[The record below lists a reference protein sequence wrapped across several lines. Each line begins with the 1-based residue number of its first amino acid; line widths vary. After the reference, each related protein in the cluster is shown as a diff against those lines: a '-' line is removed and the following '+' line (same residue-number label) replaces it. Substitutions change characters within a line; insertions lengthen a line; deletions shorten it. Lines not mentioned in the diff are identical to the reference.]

1 MNISWNERKK
11 RIAVIGLLI
20 IMGGAI
26 VILLFYGMDSA
37 IAILLF
43 YGMDSGLVVA
53 LVSSV
58 SVVFAL
64 FYHAKQVNQSKDATY
79 ATILTQTMKDLY
91 ELYRDEEELKT
102 KHACEAHVV
111 RWLDCLSVVTHLY
124 IKNKLSKDLLDF
136 IEHDL
141 RIARKF
147 MIWFDEHNLGKQ
159 YDANADEIWI
169 NLKLYFDRH
178 SIDVAKD
185 ETLPSPL
192 KIFEDLPP

>member
-1 MNISWNERKK
+1 MVLE
-11 RIAVIGLLI
+11 I
-20 IMGGAI
+20 IIAI
-26 VILLFYGMDSA
+26 VSA
-37 IAILLF
+37 
-43 YGMDSGLVVA
+43 GSVVA
-53 LVSSV
+53 ALV
-58 SVVFAL
+58 
-64 FYHAKQVNQSKDATY
+64 YHAKQVNQSKDATY

-91 ELYRDEEELKT
+91 ELYRDEAKLQT
-102 KHACEAHVV
+102 KHDCEIFTV
-111 RWLDCLSVVTHLY
+111 RHLDCLSVVTHLY

-147 MIWFDEHNLGKQ
+147 MIWFDEHNLGKK
-159 YDANADEIWI
+159 YDANADEIWT